1 MWALPLLA
9 ALVAAVFAG
18 FLARQYVGSR
28 RPYQGVWAISLA
40 MYAVASLAVVAGA
53 ANGWS
58 RSEFEVYWAL
68 GAVLNVP
75 FLAAGEVLLLFRQ
88 RWVCWLTVGVLIFV
102 TALTFSTLSGAT
114 YDPAALAETLPSGKH
129 VFGAGTPAHQLPQL
143 ISIPSY
149 LLLLAGALWS
159 AWTMRGHAELRDRF
173 VGTLLIALGA
183 TITAV
188 GGSAFAALGKLAL
201 FSLTLL
207 AGISTMFAGFLRAG
221 RQAAASQAGSPGADG
236 SDPSGSTVTSS
247 RS

>member
-1 MWALPLLA
+1 MWVLPSIAAIVAGVFSGLL
-9 ALVAAVFAG
+9 V
-18 FLARQYVGSR
+18 RQYLSRR
-28 RPYQGVWAISLA
+28 RPYQAVWAISLA
-40 MYAVASLAVVAGA
+40 MYALASLAVAAGA

-58 RSEFEVYWAL
+58 DRGFQIYWAL

-88 RWVCWLTVGVLIFV
+88 RWVCWATMVALIFV
-102 TALTFSTLSGAT
+102 TALTFSTLAGAA
-114 YDPAALAETLPSGKH
+114 YDPVALAETLPSGKH

-149 LLLLAGALWS
+149 LLLVAGALWS
-159 AWTMRGHAELRDRF
+159 AWTMRGHPDLRDRF
-173 VGTLLIALGA
+173 VGTLLIVLGA

-201 FSLTLL
+201 FSVALL
-207 AGISTMFAGFLRAG
+207 AGIVAMFWGFRRAG
-221 RQAAASQAGSPGADG
+221 RQAASHAGSPGADG
-236 SDPSGSTVTSS
+236 VDPSGSTVTNS

>member
-1 MWALPLLA
+1 MWVLPSI
-9 ALVAAVFAG
+9 AAVVAG
-18 FLARQYVGSR
+18 AFSGLLVRQYVTHR
-28 RPYQGVWAISLA
+28 RPYLGVWAISLA
-40 MYAVASLAVVAGA
+40 MYAVASLAVAAGA
-53 ANGWS
+53 ADGWS
-58 RSEFEVYWAL
+58 ELEFEIYWAL

-88 RWVCWLTVGVLIFV
+88 RWVCWATVLTLIFV
-102 TALTFSTLSGAT
+102 TALTFSTLSQAAF
-114 YDPAALAETLPSGKH
+114 DPEALAETLPSGKH
-129 VFGAGTPAHQLPQL
+129 VFGAGTPAHQLPQV

-159 AWTMRGHAELRDRF
+159 AWTMRGHRDLRDRF

-201 FSLTLL
+201 FSVTLL
-207 AGISTMFAGFLRAG
+207 AGIVAMFWGFRRAG
-221 RQAAASQAGSPGADG
+221 RQAASHAGSPGADG
-236 SDPSGSTVTSS
+236 VDPSGSTVTNN

>member
-1 MWALPLLA
+1 MWVLPLLA
-9 ALVAAVFAG
+9 AIVAGVFSGLLVRQY
-18 FLARQYVGSR
+18 LARR
-28 RPYQGVWAISLA
+28 RPYQVAWAISLA
-40 MYAVASLAVVAGA
+40 MYAIASLAVVAGA

-58 RSEFEVYWAL
+58 EFEFEVYWAL

-88 RWVCWLTVGVLIFV
+88 RWVCWATVLVLIFL
-102 TALTFSTLSGAT
+102 TAMTFSTLSGAT
-114 YDPAALAETLPSGKH
+114 YDPEALAETLPSGKH

-149 LLLLAGALWS
+149 VLLLVGALWS
-159 AWTMRGHAELRDRF
+159 AWTMRGHRELRDRF

-188 GGSAFAALGKLAL
+188 GGSAFAALGRLAL
-201 FSLTLL
+201 FSVTLL
-207 AGISTMFAGFLRAG
+207 AGIAVMFLGFLRAG
-221 RQAAASQAGSPGADG
+221 RQAASQAGSPGSDG
-236 SDPSGSTVTSS
+236 VDPSGSTVTSS